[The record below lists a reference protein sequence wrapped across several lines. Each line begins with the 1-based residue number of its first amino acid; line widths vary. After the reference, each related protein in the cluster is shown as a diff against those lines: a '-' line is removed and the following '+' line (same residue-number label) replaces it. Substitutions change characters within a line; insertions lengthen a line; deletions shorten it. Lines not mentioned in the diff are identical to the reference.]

1 MPKSFLFLSS
11 TQGFDFRFSSQNAT
25 PLEARKWMTRT
36 HANTRCQQSCSE
48 QRCRINEESSDP
60 TSFCWIKYAVI
71 YLRYPSPFLCSTIRF
86 LFAAIESGCN
96 KRFWFYWI
104 TRELQNNMNK
114 PPNRVSIRFLHIR
127 HSIFHIW
134 THFDEYN
141 VGILSLPG
149 TFVHPVCAWK
159 MEILILIRCRPT
171 YGCRNF

>member
-1 MPKSFLFLSS
+1 MPRHWRQESEWREHMPTLVVSNPALSNDVWLMKNLQIQFL
-11 TQGFDFRFSSQNAT
+11 
-25 PLEARKWMTRT
+25 
-36 HANTRCQQSCSE
+36 
-48 QRCRINEESSDP
+48 
-60 TSFCWIKYAVI
+60 FCWIKYAVI